1 MSERTYSEEFQMDV
15 QETFTSKEFQVD
27 NQETFTSEVDIFK
40 TPKIEVILISTALRM
55 RFYHLL
61 ETKCEFG

>member
-1 MSERTYSEEFQMDV
+1 MSERTYSEEFQMD
-15 QETFTSKEFQVD
+15 D
-27 NQETFTSEVDIFK
+27 QETFTSEVDIFK